1 MGLWSYCTAR
11 HGARHYGRE
20 NTFVAIT
27 ILLLLSLLA
36 PATSPALAAD
46 APGTATAPV
55 VVDGVTLF
63 RVRGLSAYPADERA
77 SVIADRVRGAAP
89 RGRAHR
95 PPRRSRPRHPR
106 PRLSL
111 PVIRPHALPVDAASC
126 RTAPRLCPCPPCDN
140 GGRRPD
146 APAQSRLPRDPRPR
160 HPLRAQDRGARLHEP
175 RAGNRHVSGVRARVG
190 SAHVPDRPHRHHRA
204 RGGYRADVPARAGG
218 TPLH

>member
-55 VVDGVTLF
+55 VVDGATLF

-77 SVIADRVRGAAP
+77 SAIADRVRAAAAARGAA
-89 RGRAHR
+89 
-95 PPRRSRPRHPR
+95 S
-106 PRLSL
+106 
-111 PVIRPHALPVDAASC
+111 D
-126 RTAPRLCPCPPCDN
+126 T
-140 GGRRPD
+140 
-146 APAQSRLPRDPRPR
+146 
-160 HPLRAQDRGARLHEP
+160 LRVVP
-175 RAGNRHVSGVRARVG
+175 RARAR
-190 SAHVPDRPHRHHRA
+190 ARA
-204 RGGYRADVPARAGG
+204 RAAHA
-218 TPLH
+218 T

>member
-77 SVIADRVRGAAP
+77 SVIADRVRAA
-89 RGRAHR
+89 
-95 PPRRSRPRHPR
+95 
-106 PRLSL
+106 
-111 PVIRPHALPVDAASC
+111 AA
-126 RTAPRLCPCPPCDN
+126 
-140 GGRRPD
+140 
-146 APAQSRLPRDPRPR
+146 
-160 HPLRAQDRGARLHEP
+160 DRGAAIDTLRVVPGERSSDIVMGDDPIMSVFEADAEVEGFHRDDLARWYARRIRGAVEAYRRDRSPRNLLAAAGASRSEEHTSELQSQSNLVCRLLLEKKKIMNLRYKLNIH
-175 RAGNRHVSGVRARVG
+175 
-190 SAHVPDRPHRHHRA
+190 
-204 RGGYRADVPARAGG
+204 
-218 TPLH
+218 